1 MEQMKIEQNGHELVV
16 HLSGKL
22 DIDFVQ
28 ANRDTCLSA
37 ADGATRVLLDFSGT
51 DYMDSSGLGFL
62 VSIRKKMEAKGGTL
76 ILKQVPQVVRQL
88 LTLTRLTNTFEI
100 Q

>member
-1 MEQMKIEQNGHELVV
+1 MEQIRIHQQGHELVIS
-16 HLSGKL
+16 LSGKL

-28 ANRDTCLSA
+28 SHKDACLGA
-37 ADGATRVLLDFSGT
+37 CDGSTRVVLDFSAT

-62 VSIRKKMEAKGGTL
+62 VSMRKKMEAKGGTL
-76 ILKQVPQVVRQL
+76 VLRQVPQVVRQL